1 LVVEQILPDIVE
13 QQAMHQ
19 SLMRSDLSMLVA
31 HGAGERTQAGM
42 LALVQSAGL
51 RVTRVLP
58 TRSTFSV
65 IEAVAG

>member
-1 LVVEQILPDIVE
+1 
-13 QQAMHQ
+13 
-19 SLMRSDLSMLVA
+19 MLVA
-31 HGAGERTQAGM
+31 HGAGERTQAEM